1 MPDPWRKRVELCG
14 GRAVCYLGDCLEIL
28 PTLAENSVDAI
39 LTDPPYGLEFMGK
52 DWDHGVPGVPF
63 WAAALRVAKPGAM
76 LLAFGGTR
84 THHRLACGIEDAG
97 WEIRD
102 CIMWVY
108 GSGFP
113 KSLDISK
120 AIDKAAGAERE
131 VLGKRVTGAAYTRA
145 ARRNANQGFESG
157 QTECS
162 ITAPAT
168 DLARLWQG
176 WGTALKPAWEIII
189 VAMKPL
195 DGTFAANAE
204 KWGVAGLNVDGCRV
218 AGDVPITGQGTSDRI
233 YGGGSGLRPE
243 ELGIQDF
250 HPHPSGRWPSNLVHD
265 GSEEVVGL
273 FPQTGPAKSAPRG
286 SVQRFDPADDSAKR
300 PKGGNETRG
309 HDDSGGTAARFF
321 ACCPRDEIELLF
333 CRAESIMRAWSLS
346 QGEEPCSSDANTVS
360 ESSPL
365 PSQAV
370 VSVLNDVV
378 IAASRGDR
386 LLSGAEGLSTTVT
399 EQECERLC
407 ETLIVAILSSENGRS
422 LGPLRDVPIPNGC
435 RVSVAEVQKQ
445 TGITTITIS
454 HWKSGGGADD
464 ATFDIMPLSP
474 EVGAGGLASR
484 FRYCPKASRAERGEG
499 NKHPTV
505 KPLALMEWLCRL
517 VSTPTGGLVLDPF
530 MGSCTTGLA
539 CMKNGQKFIGIEK
552 DVESFETACERIAK
566 TPVALTG
573 DQAKDAKVKRT
584 AFF

>member
-102 CIMWVY
+102 CIMV
-108 GSGFP
+108 GIVQKP
-113 KSLDISK
+113 CD
-120 AIDKAAGAERE
+120 
-131 VLGKRVTGAAYTRA
+131 VP
-145 ARRNANQGFESG
+145 
-157 QTECS
+157 

-168 DLARLWQG
+168 DAARLWQG
-176 WGTALKPAWEIII
+176 WGTALKPAWEPII

-218 AGDVPITGQGTSDRI
+218 GIDPAVDDMLRTVERKPRVTQTWEE
-233 YGGGSGLRPE
+233 GSGFKNETNSQTGVP
-243 ELGIQDF
+243 Q
-250 HPHPSGRWPSNLVHD
+250 SGRWPANVVHD
-265 GSEEVVGL
+265 GSEEVLAG
-273 FPQTGPAKSAPRG
+273 FPQTTSGAMR
-286 SVQRFDPADDSAKR
+286 R
-300 PKGGNETRG
+300 PYKYTNSGTSMGTPSGETRQIHG
-309 HDDSGGTAARFF
+309 PDSG
-321 ACCPRDEIELLF
+321 
-333 CRAESIMRAWSLS
+333 S
-346 QGEEPCSSDANTVS
+346 
-360 ESSPL
+360 
-365 PSQAV
+365 
-370 VSVLNDVV
+370 
-378 IAASRGDR
+378 
-386 LLSGAEGLSTTVT
+386 
-399 EQECERLC
+399 
-407 ETLIVAILSSENGRS
+407 
-422 LGPLRDVPIPNGC
+422 
-435 RVSVAEVQKQ
+435 
-445 TGITTITIS
+445 
-454 HWKSGGGADD
+454 
-464 ATFDIMPLSP
+464 
-474 EVGAGGLASR
+474 ASR
-484 FRYCPKASRAERGEG
+484 FFYCAKASRAERGEG

>member
-102 CIMWVY
+102 CIMV
-108 GSGFP
+108 GIVQKP
-113 KSLDISK
+113 CD
-120 AIDKAAGAERE
+120 
-131 VLGKRVTGAAYTRA
+131 VP
-145 ARRNANQGFESG
+145 
-157 QTECS
+157 

-168 DLARLWQG
+168 DAARLWQG
-176 WGTALKPAWEIII
+176 WGTALKPAWEPII

-218 AGDVPITGQGTSDRI
+218 GIFKPAPHGGGMERLNAANQRQGYRPNAYQKDHLTGQRPCGIMADKKGEPSWEEGKSLCNSCARRAAKAAKPTAPAKRECSAPSLAGPTSSERGQSTQGVTGRTGIGCSVGQSRAEPNTDPREGSSLSTSASGKKPTDQSLPGTVSTTRTATDTTTGSRI
-233 YGGGSGLRPE
+233 CASCGLAITSPSTVASTE
-243 ELGIQDF
+243 VAPSNLLPVQDK
-250 HPHPSGRWPSNLVHD
+250 PASIAPAGRWPTNLVHD
-265 GSEEVVGL
+265 GSEEVLGL
-273 FPQTGPAKSAPRG
+273 FPQNRPGC
-286 SVQRFDPADDSAKR
+286 SVSS
-300 PKGGNETRG
+300 KGQY
-309 HDDSGGTAARFF
+309 D
-321 ACCPRDEIELLF
+321 
-333 CRAESIMRAWSLS
+333 
-346 QGEEPCSSDANTVS
+346 
-360 ESSPL
+360 
-365 PSQAV
+365 
-370 VSVLNDVV
+370 
-378 IAASRGDR
+378 SRG
-386 LLSGAEGLSTTVT
+386 VF
-399 EQECERLC
+399 
-407 ETLIVAILSSENGRS
+407 
-422 LGPLRDVPIPNGC
+422 
-435 RVSVAEVQKQ
+435 
-445 TGITTITIS
+445 
-454 HWKSGGGADD
+454 GGGQINCAYGD
-464 ATFDIMPLSP
+464 TGS
-474 EVGAGGLASR
+474 ASR
-484 FRYCPKASRAERGEG
+484 FFYCAKASRAERGEG
-499 NKHPTV
+499 NKHLTV